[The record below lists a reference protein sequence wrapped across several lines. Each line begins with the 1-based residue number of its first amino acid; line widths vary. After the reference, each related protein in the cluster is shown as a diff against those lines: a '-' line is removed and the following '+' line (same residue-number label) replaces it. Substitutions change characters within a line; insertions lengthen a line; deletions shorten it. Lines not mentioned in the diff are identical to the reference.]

1 MNKKISLLFV
11 ALVVSSLLV
20 TTAMA
25 DAKAGQKYYSKKL
38 KTCEKNGIKNGGVF
52 ASRNDRDTWFDMNQ
66 NGKIVDQWKE
76 ICPSNV
82 DLFSKMKK
90 QEIQDLY
97 DFCWQYASDGDV
109 PSCS

>member
-1 MNKKISLLFV
+1 MNKNISLFFA
-11 ALVVSSLLV
+11 ALVASSLLV

-38 KTCEKNGIKNGGVF
+38 KMCEKNGIKNGGVF
-52 ASRNDRDTWFDMNQ
+52 ASRNDRDTWSEMSD

-76 ICPSNV
+76 ICPNNA
-82 DLFSKMKK
+82 DIISKMKK
-90 QEIQDLY
+90 KEIQDLY

-109 PSCS
+109 PSCN